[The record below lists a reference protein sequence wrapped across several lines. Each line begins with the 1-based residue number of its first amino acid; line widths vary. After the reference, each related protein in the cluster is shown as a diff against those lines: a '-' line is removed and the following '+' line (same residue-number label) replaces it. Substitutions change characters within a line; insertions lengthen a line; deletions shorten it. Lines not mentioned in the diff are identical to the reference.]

1 MIESEDDH
9 GYYGFNAAALNKII
23 AELQFLGGRVKSLAD
38 VVKSHR
44 DEVHIVCL
52 LRKANATIMILVKHY
67 QLI

>member
-9 GYYGFNAAALNKII
+9 GYYGYNAAALDKII
-23 AELQFLGGRVKSLAD
+23 DELQFLGGRVKSLTD
-38 VVKSHR
+38 VVKALR

-52 LRKANATIMILVKHY
+52 LRNVNATIMILVKHY